1 MIKLRSGLEIRMEEE
16 GGGGVVMAAA
26 C

>member
-16 GGGGVVMAAA
+16 GDGGVVMAAA